1 MTSESVLE
9 SALKRDRLIVTV
21 ALIAVTLVAWA
32 YVLAG
37 AGTGM
42 SPTAMSSLQPES
54 MVAAAPSAMDGERP
68 AVGDGPSGMAA
79 MPGMAPASEGSG
91 KGSLATTQKE
101 AMQARDIPM
110 ADMGMMTP
118 AAWTPGYAVLM
129 FFMWWTMMVAMML
142 PSAAPMILLFAT
154 VNRKQRARAAPF
166 VPTSVFAGAYLVT
179 WGGFSLVAVG
189 LQWTLLQLSWLSPAM
204 ASTSSVLGGLLLL
217 AAGLYQLTPIKQA
230 CLRHCRHPIT
240 FLTSHWRRGIAGAVR
255 MGVEHGA
262 FCVGCCWFLM
272 GLLFVGGVMNLYW
285 IAGLALFVLLEKT
298 VPAGHWL
305 SYATGIALVGWG
317 TVVLAR
323 GA

>member
-1 MTSESVLE
+1 MTAETVLE
-9 SALKRDRLIVTV
+9 LALRRDRLIVTV

-42 SPTAMSSLQPES
+42 SPIAMSRIQPELMS
-54 MVAAAPSAMDGERP
+54 EAAPSAMDGDRP
-68 AVGDGPSGMAA
+68 ALGEAASGMTA
-79 MPGMAPASEGSG
+79 MPGMKPAGEGSDDR
-91 KGSLATTQKE
+91 SAAMRE
-101 AMQARDIPM
+101 AMAAGDIDV

-118 AAWTPGYAVLM
+118 AAWTAGYVVLM

-154 VNRKQRARAAPF
+154 VNRKQRARADPF

-189 LQWTLLQLSWLSPAM
+189 LQWTLQRLTWLSPRAV
-204 ASTSSVLGGLLLL
+204 STSSILGGLLLL

-240 FLTSHWRRGIAGAVR
+240 FLASHWRRGTAGAVR
-255 MGVEHGA
+255 MGLEHGA
-262 FCVGCCWFLM
+262 YCVGCCWFLM
-272 GLLFVGGVMNLYW
+272 GLLFVGGAMNLYW

-305 SYATGIALVGWG
+305 GYATGVALAGWG
-317 TVVLAR
+317 LVVLAH